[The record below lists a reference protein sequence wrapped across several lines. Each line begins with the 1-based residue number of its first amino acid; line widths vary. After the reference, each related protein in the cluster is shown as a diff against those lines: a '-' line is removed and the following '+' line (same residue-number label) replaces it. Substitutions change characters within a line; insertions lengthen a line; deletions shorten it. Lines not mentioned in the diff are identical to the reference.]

1 MILEF
6 LLLAAGLLVLVKGAD
21 VMVSSVSVMAKAFNI
36 PGFIVGIFVVALGT
50 SFPEAVIGIYS
61 GFEKAN
67 LLAVGDV
74 IGSSIVNITL
84 VIGVTV
90 MIAPIL
96 IDYQAIKRE
105 ILLSIF
111 IQVILVIMV
120 VSSLRLSRLEAGI
133 LIGGMVG
140 FVGFIISKTRQI
152 SREEFPDSPAELEV
166 FELLEDE
173 AAIVNHTD
181 QNHKIRMAHYPGET
195 LKKNLPRF
203 AAGLIAMVLGA
214 KFAVDN
220 AVFIAS
226 SLGLAKEMIGLTI
239 IAFGTSLPEFV
250 AGIIAVIRK
259 EDDIAVGN
267 IIGSNI
273 MNILLVLGLSGM
285 INPITFTD
293 LSIFGDLAAMI
304 FASLLLIVPVW
315 RKNKISKYWGF
326 IYVSFYVL
334 YIAYKLGAVF

>member
-1 MILEF
+1 MVLEF

-21 VMVSSVSVMAKAFNI
+21 MMVGSVSVIAKAFNI

-50 SFPEAVIGIYS
+50 SFPEAVIGVYS

-74 IGSSIVNITL
+74 VGSSIVNIAL

-96 IDYQAIKRE
+96 IDYHAIKRE

-111 IQVILVIMV
+111 IQVGLVLMV
-120 VSSLRLSRLEAGI
+120 ASGLRLSRLEAGV
-133 LIGGMVG
+133 LLGGMVG
-140 FVGFIISKTRQI
+140 FVGFIVSKTRQV
-152 SREEFPDSPAELEV
+152 SRDEFPDSPAELEI

-173 AAIVNHTD
+173 AAIVNQTD
-181 QNHKIRMAHYPGET
+181 QKQAIRMADYPGKT
-195 LKKNLPRF
+195 LKKHGPRF
-203 AAGLIAMVLGA
+203 IAGLLAMVLGA

-220 AVFIAS
+220 AVAIAS
-226 SLGLAKEMIGLTI
+226 SLGLAKELIGLTI

-250 AGIIAVIRK
+250 AGIIAVIKK

-285 INPITFTD
+285 INPIAFTD

-304 FASLLLIVPVW
+304 VASVLLIVPVW
-315 RKNKISKYWGF
+315 RANRISKYWGF
-326 IYVSFYVL
+326 VYVSFYVL